1 MSRMSAAHASTAVR
15 PTWLAA
21 GTSFADRCSSQK
33 TLRSAWSRFSSMCG
47 ARRNGT
53 GLITLRSSAV
63 CITASKSS
71 GDSGSGAWTSAAS
84 ASNQQGELL
93 STACS
98 VARWNDEALS
108 DVSPAPDATLGIR
121 ESSEQI
127 HRHAGIRCLLD
138 DLRILSQR
146 NAEKRTNSRGGSV
159 DMKLFR
165 LRFSFSFGG

>member
-127 HRHAGIRCLLD
+127 HRHTGINRCLMISASCRKGTPRKEPTLGEGV
-138 DLRILSQR
+138 I
-146 NAEKRTNSRGGSV
+146 
-159 DMKLFR
+159 
-165 LRFSFSFGG
+165 